1 VDGGVVEFLEALDGI
16 PQLLLVPVLDLGK
29 SEVASQVLD
38 LDDIGFIFL
47 FDLLLDLEVFNIDY
61 LVDLVY
67 LFQSSLSHFLH
78 AV

>member
-1 VDGGVVEFLEALDGI
+1 MVEFLEALDGI